1 MVKKLPPSGTR
12 LNLKTYFATMPET
25 DQPFHKPHYWAAF
38 TCVGFNDISLFGFL
52 TPEARR
58 KCGDQDEG

>member
-25 DQPFHKPHYWAAF
+25 DQPFHKPHYWAN
-38 TCVGFNDISLFGFL
+38 TVRLVL
-52 TPEARR
+52 QT
-58 KCGDQDEG
+58 